1 MNKKISKKDMITD
14 IAGEYFSK
22 YGYEATSLEAIAKEC
37 DISKPAIYYH
47 FKDKAA
53 LYEAVLLKR
62 LSELSKIIE
71 QNTILENPEENLTV
85 YIQTFG
91 NYLIEAPCFSAIF
104 AREIANDAKSM
115 PESCVIEL
123 SKTLKRLA
131 SILESGKKKGI
142 FECENPFMIQMM
154 VVNTLTSS
162 ITTKTL
168 RKRVFNVLGE
178 SNKAIDPNIEDVIE
192 NLSKK
197 IIKALT
203 C

>member
-1 MNKKISKKDMITD
+1 MNKKLSKKEMIIA

-22 YGYEATSLEAIAKEC
+22 YGYDATSLEAIAKVC

-53 LYEAVLLKR
+53 LYETVLLKR
-62 LSELSKIIE
+62 FSELSKIIE
-71 QNTILENPEENLTV
+71 QNTILENPKENLTV

-115 PESCVIEL
+115 PDSCVIEL
-123 SKTLKRLA
+123 SKTLQSLT

-154 VVNTLTSS
+154 VVTTLTSYIS
-162 ITTKTL
+162 TKML

-178 SNKAIDPNIEDVIE
+178 SDKAIDPNIEDVIE

>member
-1 MNKKISKKDMITD
+1 MNKKLSKKEMITD

-47 FKDKAA
+47 FKDKAS

-62 LSELSKIIE
+62 FSELSRSIE

-91 NYLIEAPCFSAIF
+91 NYLIKTPCFSAIF

-115 PESCVIEL
+115 PDSCVIEL

-168 RKRVFNVLGE
+168 RERVFNVLGE
-178 SNKAIDPNIEDVIE
+178 SDKDIDPNIENVIE

>member
-1 MNKKISKKDMITD
+1 MNKKISKKEMITD

-62 LSELSKIIE
+62 FSELSRIIE

-91 NYLIEAPCFSAIF
+91 NYLIETPCFSAIF

-115 PESCVIEL
+115 PDSCVIEL

-168 RKRVFNVLGE
+168 RERVFNVLNE
-178 SNKAIDPNIEDVIE
+178 SNKAIDPNIENVIE

>member
-1 MNKKISKKDMITD
+1 MNKKLSKKDMITD

-22 YGYEATSLEAIAKEC
+22 YGYEATSLEAIAKAC

-62 LSELSKIIE
+62 FSELSRIIE